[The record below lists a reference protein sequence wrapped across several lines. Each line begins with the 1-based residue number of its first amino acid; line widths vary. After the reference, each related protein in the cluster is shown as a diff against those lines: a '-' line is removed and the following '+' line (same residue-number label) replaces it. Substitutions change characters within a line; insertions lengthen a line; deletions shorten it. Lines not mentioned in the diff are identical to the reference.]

1 MIALTSC
8 DEPYCCTITSAFSLV
23 LTRDTIPPIVY
34 RAGLYGRPV

>member
-8 DEPYCCTITSAFSLV
+8 DEPYCYTITSSLV